1 MNISNKKKEPPNIN
15 GLTSASLRL
24 RKLCAVANNNTFAT
38 IDLFPLWAVSFLYM
52 GDNGSPH
59 PTITCSSSESLTRI
73 PCIAIDSQK
82 LIRLLA
88 RFLCLYILHSI
99 FQVRVK
105 FSKLS
110 FLIMFASNFSCIYYD
125 FVYRPPSNTVLKLH
139 FYS

>member
-59 PTITCSSSESLTRI
+59 PTITCSSSESLTRT

-88 RFLCLYILHSI
+88 RFLCVSNSPSCPSSLCLQVISAVFIMILYIGLLPILFWNCTFILKSSVH
-99 FQVRVK
+99 
-105 FSKLS
+105 
-110 FLIMFASNFSCIYYD
+110 LIQIW
-125 FVYRPPSNTVLKLH
+125 
-139 FYS
+139 